1 MPVEIPVAV
10 HLSGQD
16 LVGHVAHE
24 PLVNTQARLI
34 QQPVPRQCPLSVGDG
49 PLEAA

>member
-10 HLSGQD
+10 HLAGQD

-24 PLVNTQARLI
+24 PLVDTQARLI
-34 QQPVPRQCPLSVGDG
+34 QQPIPGQRPLSIGDG